1 MGNRAGGDQIEGNI
15 EGGEQVAVGSRNR
28 QDSRHYDD
36 SHRGGSVTFQG
47 DYGDAAIWRE
57 IVSLG
62 KDISAV
68 NIRLD
73 DLPDRVKVIEVR
85 LMAGSPSAANT
96 STTALYWILGAGF
109 FSIVAMTVVQIVL
122 QQVG

>member
-1 MGNRAGGDQIEGNI
+1 MSDRDQTTATVGDEAG
-15 EGGEQVAVGSRNR
+15 QVAAGSRNR
-28 QDSRHYDD
+28 QSSRHYEDNQL
-36 SHRGGSVTFQG
+36 GGSVTFMG

-57 IVSLG
+57 IVGLG

-85 LMAGSPSAANT
+85 LMAGQSPGDNSL
-96 STTALYWILGAGF
+96 SLRALYWIMGGGFLLTAGM
-109 FSIVAMTVVQIVL
+109 IATQVIL
-122 QQVG
+122 QAVR